1 MLILVAHSQNVHKL
15 QLSLLY
21 SSYNLLQRQ
30 HCLVSKSILE
40 LKYLKSN
47 PGFTIHSLQWDLV
60 KATYL
65 TALSFLIYRMELSP
79 GVVVRV
85 K

>member
-1 MLILVAHSQNVHKL
+1 MAHSQNFHKL

-21 SSYNLLQRQ
+21 LSYNLLQRQ
-30 HCLVSKSILE
+30 HCLASKSILE

-47 PGFTIHSLQWDLV
+47 AGFTIHSLPWDLV
-60 KATYL
+60 KAAYL
-65 TALSFLIYRMELSP
+65 VALSFLIDRMELSP

>member
-1 MLILVAHSQNVHKL
+1 MAHSQNLHKL

-21 SSYNLLQRQ
+21 LSYNLLQRQ
-30 HCLVSKSILE
+30 HCLVGKSILE
-40 LKYLKSN
+40 LKYLKST
-47 PGFTIHSLQWDLV
+47 PGFTIHSLRWDLV

-65 TALSFLIYRMELSP
+65 VALSFLIYRMELSP
-79 GVVVRV
+79 GVVVRA